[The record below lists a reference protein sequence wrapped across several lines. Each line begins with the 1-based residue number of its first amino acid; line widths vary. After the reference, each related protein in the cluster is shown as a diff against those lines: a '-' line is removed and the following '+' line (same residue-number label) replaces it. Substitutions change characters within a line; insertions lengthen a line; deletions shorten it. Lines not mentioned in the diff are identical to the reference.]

1 MIVCTADA
9 TIVGAGSSV
18 AVFLVAHAMLI
29 KVMTM
34 SKRNGLM
41 FLEEA
46 STGGAVL
53 VTKRSK
59 WLGVILYLMVTKWS
73 HVLSVVLCRL
83 VYLASNRL
91 TDNIKQHG
99 VTGINIY
106 A

>member
-46 STGGAVL
+46 ST
-53 VTKRSK
+53 
-59 WLGVILYLMVTKWS
+59 
-73 HVLSVVLCRL
+73 
-83 VYLASNRL
+83 
-91 TDNIKQHG
+91 
-99 VTGINIY
+99 
-106 A
+106 